1 MREWQKSSLGRD
13 WLLSDF
19 KNQKGLRTES
29 LNYGIKATIDPC
41 SQKEHAKIHKIP
53 KFGVNQACFD

>member
-1 MREWQKSSLGRD
+1 LEEIGYCLIS
-13 WLLSDF
+13 
-19 KNQKGLRTES
+19 NQKGLGTES
-29 LNYGIKATIDPC
+29 LNYGIRATIDPR